1 MHVRVSRSGLAAHD
15 PRAFSLCVVDAMP
28 YARIFLPNTRCGG
41 ARILLICRYPAVGA
55 FPFRVFPNGHHI
67 PGCVSAGQ
75 AGTTPRPRGPE
86 AVRTAPGP
94 STSASSSPFDPR
106 STPGGGGPTL
116 RHGAGPPP
124 CPSGCRYTTVGQ
136 SVSTE
141 GRGDLGRRVQEV
153 RSPQKVHN
161 GEARAVEA
169 VRDLTFER
177 GEGEPGRPVGPFGC
191 HRGARRKA
199 SCPPWRRRRPRRP
212 ISGVDPTRTLRWSV
226 RWHIPP
232 WSEREEPLPGR
243 SCHRCPSPGMR
254 AQGWSSESTSR
265 NTCVCCITEDSPCP
279 EGIGEVDARSV
290 PPAESPRNDCA
301 HGSCVRR
308 EAPTGTVGAKTPQQS
323 QEHLHAQ
330 GGREGKLRAIRPF
343 SARVLWGSLQVWRQR
358 PPGPGRT
365 YSVSHVLHR
374 GHARLPWWSCR
385 CPAQG
390 GLVRSRVSAAW
401 VRCSMSATATVRGRR
416 GRGLLATCSCV
427 SAGINVR
434 PCIGRGEGI
443 LPSVDV

>member
-106 STPGGGGPTL
+106 STRGGGGPTL

-191 HRGARRKA
+191 HRGARRYV
-199 SCPPWRRRRPRRP
+199 RPG
-212 ISGVDPTRTLRWSV
+212 SGGRCR
-226 RWHIPP
+226 HP
-232 WSEREEPLPGR
+232 WSEPHRTRAEEGR
-243 SCHRCPSPGMR
+243 IALSFPSRPPWTWRCS
-254 AQGWSSESTSR
+254 WL
-265 NTCVCCITEDSPCP
+265 CC
-279 EGIGEVDARSV
+279 GVF
-290 PPAESPRNDCA
+290 
-301 HGSCVRR
+301 
-308 EAPTGTVGAKTPQQS
+308 APTVPVGAFLLTQEPWAQS
-323 QEHLHAQ
+323 L
-330 GGREGKLRAIRPF
+330 
-343 SARVLWGSLQVWRQR
+343 
-358 PPGPGRT
+358 
-365 YSVSHVLHR
+365 
-374 GHARLPWWSCR
+374 
-385 CPAQG
+385 
-390 GLVRSRVSAAW
+390 
-401 VRCSMSATATVRGRR
+401 
-416 GRGLLATCSCV
+416 RGL
-427 SAGINVR
+427 SAGGTDLTSISPMPSGQGLSSVIPHTQVLR
-434 PCIGRGEGI
+434 LVLPEDHPWARIPGEGHR
-443 LPSVDV
+443 